1 MNGYRL
7 KSQMLF
13 LLGCFVFQ
21 FCVAQNDTSGTQ
33 VVTIVSAYKP
43 VVKKVA
49 KINVSASNLLPDS
62 NKNLLPYNVPVQNLM
77 YMYQPIVIKPLAVTN
92 TELVSLGSRYFIK
105 AGFGNYTT
113 PSLKAMAL
121 LGDGT
126 THLVQVDAAYTSSRG
141 KITHQNFSNFK
152 MGANGSYYSNTHE
165 IYAGLNFNR
174 NQYYLYGY
182 DHDSFKYNKND
193 VSRLYQNVS
202 FSAGIKNRTLNG
214 LGINYDPNVSIDL
227 FTSKSML
234 SEFTFKAN
242 LPAEKKINNK
252 ILAQLNAWA
261 DLTTYK
267 SKIPNSDSVKFNN
280 NILGISPTVKFTSK
294 IVQVSGGFNVI
305 VNNGKILIQ
314 PNVYGEMPLKKQ
326 KFLLQAGWVG
336 QVQKNTFKNLSAQ
349 NPYLNN
355 VDKQINT
362 TETEIYGGIKSNIGK
377 YVVFSAKAGFV
388 RYRDFQFYMNDT
400 SSIANYK
407 SFVLSE
413 ESRLNNFRLHGDIS
427 YHLRNRIQFNAG
439 ITINGYTGMKRNE
452 KAWNTIPAEFN
463 ASAQWNVNERF
474 QLTSAFYFFSG
485 GNYLDSTKKAESFS
499 GAADWSLGSTFKI
512 NQRFSAFL
520 DINNIFG
527 QKYERWHNYQVYGI
541 NAMIGVCFRY

>member
-1 MNGYRL
+1 MKGYRL
-7 KSQMLF
+7 KSQILF

-92 TELVSLGSRYFIK
+92 GEMVSLGSRYFVK

-113 PSLKAMAL
+113 PIIKAMAL
-121 LGDGT
+121 FGDGI
-126 THLVQVDAAYTSSRG
+126 THLVQADAAYTSSKG
-141 KITHQNFSNFK
+141 KITHQDFSNLKF
-152 MGANGSYYSNTHE
+152 GANGSYYSTKHE
-165 IYAGLNFNR
+165 IYSGLNFNR
-174 NQYYLYGY
+174 SQYYLYGY
-182 DHDSFKYNKND
+182 DHDSFKYNKTD
-193 VSRLYQNVS
+193 VSRLYQDIS
-202 FSAGIKNRTLNG
+202 FSAGIKNKSPNG
-214 LGINYDPNVSIDL
+214 LGINYDPNVSVNL
-227 FTSKSML
+227 FTAKSML

-242 LPAEKKINNK
+242 LPVEKKINNK
-252 ILAQLNAWA
+252 ISAQLNAWA
-261 DLTTYK
+261 DLTSYNSK
-267 SKIPNSDSVKFNN
+267 STISDSIKIKN
-280 NILGISPTVKFTSK
+280 NILGISPNIKYASK
-294 IVQVSGGFNVI
+294 IVQISGGFNVI
-305 VNNGKILIQ
+305 SNNGKILIQ

-336 QVQKNTFKNLSAQ
+336 HVQKNTFRNLSSQ

-355 VDKQINT
+355 INKQVNT

-407 SFVLSE
+407 SFVMSD
-413 ESRLNNFRLHGDIS
+413 ESRLNNFRLHGDLS
-427 YHLRNRIQFNAG
+427 YHLRNRIQLNAG
-439 ITINGYTGMKRNE
+439 ITINGYTGMKTNE

-463 ASAQWNVNERF
+463 ASAIWNVNELV
-474 QLTSAFYFFSG
+474 QITSSFYFFSG
-485 GNYLDSTKKAESFS
+485 GSYLDSTKKAETFT
-499 GAADWSLGSTFKI
+499 GAADFSIGSTYKFNK
-512 NQRFSAFL
+512 RFSAFL

-541 NAMIGVCFRY
+541 NAMIGVCYRY

>member
-1 MNGYRL
+1 
-7 KSQMLF
+7 
-13 LLGCFVFQ
+13 
-21 FCVAQNDTSGTQ
+21 
-33 VVTIVSAYKP
+33 
-43 VVKKVA
+43 
-49 KINVSASNLLPDS
+49 
-62 NKNLLPYNVPVQNLM
+62 
-77 YMYQPIVIKPLAVTN
+77 
-92 TELVSLGSRYFIK
+92 
-105 AGFGNYTT
+105 
-113 PSLKAMAL
+113 MAL
-121 LGDGT
+121 LGDGI
-126 THLVQVDAAYTSSRG
+126 THLVQVDAAYTSSKG
-141 KITHQNFSNFK
+141 KVIHQNFSDFK
-152 MGANGSYYSNTHE
+152 FGANGSYYSNTHE

-182 DHDSFKYNKND
+182 DHDSFKYNKTD
-193 VSRLYQNVS
+193 VSRLYQNIS
-202 FSAGIKNRTLNG
+202 FSAGIKNKTPNG
-214 LGINYDPNVSIDL
+214 LGINYDPNISVDL
-227 FTSKSML
+227 FTAKSML

-242 LPAEKKINNK
+242 LPAEKRINNK
-252 ILAQLNAWA
+252 ILAQLNVWA
-261 DLTTYK
+261 DLTSYK
-267 SKIPNSDSVKFNN
+267 SKIPSSDSLKFNN
-280 NILGISPTVKFTSK
+280 NILGISPNIKYNSK
-294 IVQVSGGFNVI
+294 IVQVSGGFNI
-305 VNNGKILIQ
+305 IANNGKILVQ
-314 PNVYGEMPLKKQ
+314 PNIYGEMPLKKQ

-336 QVQKNTFKNLSAQ
+336 HVQKNTFRNLSAQ

-413 ESRLNNFRLHGDIS
+413 ESHLNNFRLHGDIS
-427 YHLRNRIQFNAG
+427 YHLRNRVQFNAG
-439 ITINGYTGMKRNE
+439 MTINGYTGMKRNE

-463 ASAQWNVNERF
+463 ASAQWNVNERL

-499 GAADWSLGSTFKI
+499 GAADWSVGSTFKI

-541 NAMIGVCFRY
+541 NAMIGICFRY